1 MGIFDRFLPKKKQP
15 EVKNTIPQEKANIK
29 KTFGV
34 YCNKHHST
42 KGEKLCPKCTALLAT
57 VMTKINRCPYGITKP
72 ICDRCERQC
81 FGKAQNTEFMKIM
94 TSSSKGMFLKH
105 PMMTMKHKMASLSVD
120 YAKREQEKRQAE
132 KAAAK
137 KKNAEAKAKAKEEGK
152 KEKYLP
158 SIRRQPISE
167 QTYKRI
173 NKQKASSRFR
183 AYLHAPDRL
192 LYSTQFSFLRFA

>member
-34 YCNKHHST
+34 YCNKHHNT

-152 KEKYLP
+152 KEK
-158 SIRRQPISE
+158 
-167 QTYKRI
+167 
-173 NKQKASSRFR
+173 
-183 AYLHAPDRL
+183 
-192 LYSTQFSFLRFA
+192 